1 MVLNQSTTT
10 NMSTILKH
18 NSYMCSIWFINTM
31 RFIYGEM
38 HTYYIG
44 ILYSLLHKLLI
55 REFYIMINNYTD
67 VSKVSAIW
75 ISNII

>member
-1 MVLNQSTTT
+1 
-10 NMSTILKH
+10 
-18 NSYMCSIWFINTM
+18 M

-75 ISNII
+75 ISNNI